1 MVKFIKAITSLVII
15 ALTLIVF
22 LDLEKSTDLY
32 YYLNITPSK
41 RILNSTGEL
50 VLSQNNIFGFQKRW
64 FMLPLSSGEFLA
76 KITYLLL
83 LVSASHLIFINS
95 VTNYFGVKRFSV
107 SLILLFFNYYFFV
120 NGLHLVR
127 QVVAINLCF
136 ASFFV
141 LKNSY
146 KWSLIFTALMFHEIV
161 LILIPLMFI
170 YTRISLLLKVTLL
183 LLIFTLIMDGVRSD
197 RLYILFVYSLYI
209 YTAVSLRKFS
219 IFNVH

>member
-1 MVKFIKAITSLVII
+1 MVKSIKAVTSLIII
-15 ALTLIVF
+15 ALILIVF
-22 LDLEKSTDLY
+22 LDLDKSTDLY

-41 RILNSTGEL
+41 SILRATGNL
-50 VLSQNNIFGFQKRW
+50 VISQNNIFGFQKNW

-83 LVSASHLIFINS
+83 LVSASHLIFLNS

-127 QVVAINLCF
+127 QVVALNLCL
-136 ASFFV
+136 AAFFV
-141 LKNSY
+141 SKKSY
-146 KWSLIFTALMFHEIV
+146 KWPLFFTAIMFHEIV
-161 LILIPLMFI
+161 LLLIPLMFV

-183 LLIFTLIMDGVRSD
+183 FLFCTLIIDGVRSD
-197 RLYILFVYSLYI
+197 RFYILFVYSLYI
-209 YTAVSLRKFS
+209 YTAVRLRKFS
-219 IFNVH
+219 IYNVH